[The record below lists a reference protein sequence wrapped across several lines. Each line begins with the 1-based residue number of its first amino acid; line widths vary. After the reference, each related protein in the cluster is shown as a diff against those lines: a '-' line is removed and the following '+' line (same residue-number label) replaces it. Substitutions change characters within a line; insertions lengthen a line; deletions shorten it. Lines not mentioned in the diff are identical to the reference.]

1 MNKWAKWIVVLLI
14 GNQIINY
21 FFTKYSIPKQVVSAV
36 ERIGCD
42 GYAVSGMQLPFNYLV
57 NTGTDTIVF
66 LTHPLES
73 DVDLKVKLIDPN
85 LPLLKG
91 ISMKYKIMSEDLD
104 ENFPH
109 CRNK

>member
-57 NTGTDTIVF
+57 NTETDTIVY
-66 LTHPLES
+66 LTHPLAQFDRDTTDS
-73 DVDLKVKLIDPN
+73 D
-85 LPLLKG
+85 
-91 ISMKYKIMSEDLD
+91 
-104 ENFPH
+104 H
-109 CRNK
+109 CLSRTTSFGLTKKFNVNGPKFTSVG

>member
-1 MNKWAKWIVVLLI
+1 MWWIVVLLI
-14 GNQIINY
+14 DNQIVNY

-42 GYAVSGMQLPFNYLV
+42 GYVVSGMLLPFNYLV
-57 NTGTDTIVF
+57 NTETDTIVF
-66 LTHPLES
+66 LTNPLDS
-73 DVDLKVKLIDPN
+73 DVDLKVQLIDPN
-85 LPLLKG
+85 LSLLKG

-109 CRNK
+109 YRNK

>member
-1 MNKWAKWIVVLLI
+1 M
-14 GNQIINY
+14 
-21 FFTKYSIPKQVVSAV
+21 VSAV

-42 GYAVSGMQLPFNYLV
+42 GYVVSGMLLPFNYLV
-57 NTGTDTIVF
+57 NIETDNIVF
-66 LTHPLES
+66 LTNPLDS
-73 DVDLKVKLIDPN
+73 DVDLKVQLIDPN

-109 CRNK
+109 YRNK